1 MIKLCDEIKNHLK
14 PAQVNHLYEL
24 LICHRRKTPAF
35 LSQNGKTILETK
47 GKSLIWVNGSKKT
60 PMAIMASYRNSDFD
74 QYHSAFDWESPF
86 ITPIAS
92 LMFVK
97 GSKVTGCVAHD
108 EEGNPINHFPL
119 SGVQQLFEA
128 DPTRFQ

>member
-1 MIKLCDEIKNHLK
+1 MIKLCDETKTHLK

-35 LSQNGKTILETK
+35 LSQDGKTIIETK
-47 GKSLIWVNGSKKT
+47 GKSLIWVNGIWKT
-60 PMAIMASYRNSDFD
+60 PMAASLSSYRSTNFD

-97 GSKVTGCVAHD
+97 GSVNGCVAHD
-108 EEGNPINHFPL
+108 EDEKPLNHFPL

-128 DPTRFQ
+128 DPTRFA

>member
-1 MIKLCDEIKNHLK
+1 MIKLCDVTKTHLK

-35 LSQNGKTILETK
+35 LSQNGKTIIETN
-47 GKSLIWVNGSKKT
+47 GGSLIWVNGSKKT
-60 PMAIMASYRNSDFD
+60 PMALMASYRSTEFD

-92 LMFVK
+92 LTYIERSDV
-97 GSKVTGCVAHD
+97 VGCLSHD
-108 EEGNPINHFPL
+108 EDEKPLNHFPL

-128 DPTRFQ
+128 DPTRFV